1 MAEVYDWVGSL
12 SLTPEHF
19 QLLDYRGQVFLPC
32 QLASEAHNVLLYMKE
47 HINTSNLEDD
57 EVNFVGFG
65 VNDLD
70 TFDDTL
76 PLD

>member
-1 MAEVYDWVGSL
+1 M
-12 SLTPEHF
+12 
-19 QLLDYRGQVFLPC
+19 FLPC

-47 HINTSNLEDD
+47 HINTPNLEDD